1 MFILLN
7 MGFLFSIASVLVAQD
22 MGVVLGQSD
31 GDRAAVA
38 ALGVLFCVLN
48 VGWGVHVGR
57 CIQLQQLGG
66 SGPGRM
72 LQASD
77 TKRNW

>member
-38 ALGVLFCVLN
+38 ALGVCSSAF
-48 VGWGVHVGR
+48 
-57 CIQLQQLGG
+57 
-66 SGPGRM
+66 
-72 LQASD
+72 
-77 TKRNW
+77 